1 MRDAFSAC
9 FKPFVYT
16 YIIYFRIKQQ
26 YIILTRI
33 SYGDNIAVSI
43 TKERLMKSVYKVVK
57 KDILVYSILT
67 ILLSIAMV
75 SEAYLMQLIID
86 SIKLGVGRYVV
97 TSIFVVVFLL
107 IQTLIY
113 FFQQSLTAIISKKS
127 AYAYRNVIFQGIQK
141 TPLEL
146 LTGNKNDKLLASLTT
161 QIDQIEFNYFYSIY
175 WGGYLICQLII
186 AIIVSLY
193 LNPLLA
199 ALTLLLSLPNLF
211 VAVLFKNPLEKKQE
225 ELIETTNTSV
235 SAIQDLIE
243 GIPDWKIANKSFDIN
258 RVFDIQTLKLL
269 KRQTNVEKS
278 QYVVVSLNQLFSNVL
293 YFGSWIIGGLLII
306 NSQLTLGS
314 LIAFSQLLVRISY
327 PIYASSDLL
336 AKFISGKKT
345 IETLS
350 SEFQVVDEN
359 LNTLEHIEVISFDNF
374 RFKNNSEAIP
384 FNGQFYKHKKYL
396 LKGKSGTGKTT
407 LLKAILREYNDYT
420 GTVKINGI
428 DVKSIKESSIFDNVA
443 YVPQHPH
450 MFNAKLRDNLT
461 LFSED
466 VSEEEL
472 FETLKFVEL
481 SKWANRE
488 SLELMLSNDAI
499 KLSGGEAKR
508 VALARALLM
517 KTDIL
522 FLDEFSSGIDLE
534 TLSKIENRLLQTS
547 KLIIYIT
554 HVDTDRIN
562 QQFDEIID
570 LNEYIDL

>member
-1 MRDAFSAC
+1 M
-9 FKPFVYT
+9 
-16 YIIYFRIKQQ
+16 
-26 YIILTRI
+26 TRI

-113 FFQQSLTAIISKKS
+113 YFQQSLTAIISKKS

-161 QIDQIEFNYFYSIY
+161 QIDQIEFNYFYSVY

-211 VAVLFKNPLEKKQE
+211 VAVLFKTPLEKKQE

-374 RFKNNSEAIP
+374 RFKNNLEAIP
-384 FNGQFYKHKKYL
+384 FNGQFYKNKKYL

-461 LFSED
+461 LFAED

-522 FLDEFSSGIDLE
+522 FLDEFSSGIDFE

-570 LNEYIDL
+570 LNEFIDL

>member
-1 MRDAFSAC
+1 M
-9 FKPFVYT
+9 
-16 YIIYFRIKQQ
+16 
-26 YIILTRI
+26 TRI

-113 FFQQSLTAIISKKS
+113 YFQQSLTAIISKKS

-199 ALTLLLSLPNLF
+199 ALTLILSLPNLF
-211 VAVLFKNPLEKKQE
+211 VAILFKTPLEKKQE
-225 ELIETTNTSV
+225 ELIDTTNTSV

-384 FNGQFYKHKKYL
+384 FNRQFYKHKKYL

-428 DVKSIKESSIFDNVA
+428 DVKSINEGSIFDNVA

-466 VSEEEL
+466 ISEEEL
-472 FETLKFVEL
+472 FEILKFVEL

-522 FLDEFSSGIDLE
+522 FLDEFSSGIDFE

-562 QQFDEIID
+562 QHFDEIID
-570 LNEYIDL
+570 LNEFIDL

>member
-1 MRDAFSAC
+1 M
-9 FKPFVYT
+9 
-16 YIIYFRIKQQ
+16 
-26 YIILTRI
+26 TRI

-97 TSIFVVVFLL
+97 TSILVVVFLL

-113 FFQQSLTAIISKKS
+113 YFQQSLTAIISKKS

-141 TPLEL
+141 IPLEL

-161 QIDQIEFNYFYSIY
+161 QIDQIEFNYFYSVY

-186 AIIVSLY
+186 AIIVSIY

-243 GIPDWKIANKSFDIN
+243 GIPDWRIANKSFDIN

-269 KRQTNVEKS
+269 KRQTNVERS

-314 LIAFSQLLVRISY
+314 LIAFSQLLVSISY

-350 SEFQVVDEN
+350 TEFQIIEEN

-472 FETLKFVEL
+472 FEALKFVEL

-488 SLELMLSNDAI
+488 SLELMLSNDTI

-522 FLDEFSSGIDLE
+522 FLDEFSSGIDFE

-554 HVDTDRIN
+554 HVDTDRII

-570 LNEYIDL
+570 LNEFVDL

>member
-1 MRDAFSAC
+1 M
-9 FKPFVYT
+9 
-16 YIIYFRIKQQ
+16 
-26 YIILTRI
+26 TRI

-113 FFQQSLTAIISKKS
+113 YFQQSLTAIISKKS

-161 QIDQIEFNYFYSIY
+161 QIDQIEFNYFYSVY

-211 VAVLFKNPLEKKQE
+211 VAVLFKTPLEKKQE

-428 DVKSIKESSIFDNVA
+428 DVKRIKESSIFDNVA

-461 LFSED
+461 LFSEN

>member
-1 MRDAFSAC
+1 M
-9 FKPFVYT
+9 
-16 YIIYFRIKQQ
+16 
-26 YIILTRI
+26 TRI

-113 FFQQSLTAIISKKS
+113 YFQQSLTAIISKKS

-161 QIDQIEFNYFYSIY
+161 QIDQIEFNYFYSVY

-211 VAVLFKNPLEKKQE
+211 VAVLFKTPLEKKQE

-235 SAIQDLIE
+235 PAIQDLIE

-293 YFGSWIIGGLLII
+293 YFGSWMIGGLLII

-428 DVKSIKESSIFDNVA
+428 DVKRIKESSIFDNVA

-450 MFNAKLRDNLT
+450 IFNAKFRDNLT

-570 LNEYIDL
+570 LNEFIDL

>member
-1 MRDAFSAC
+1 M
-9 FKPFVYT
+9 
-16 YIIYFRIKQQ
+16 
-26 YIILTRI
+26 TRI

-113 FFQQSLTAIISKKS
+113 YFQQSLTAIISKKS

-161 QIDQIEFNYFYSIY
+161 QIDQIEFNYFYSVY

-211 VAVLFKNPLEKKQE
+211 VAVLFKTPLEKKQE

-243 GIPDWKIANKSFDIN
+243 GIPDWKIVNKSFDIN

-278 QYVVVSLNQLFSNVL
+278 QYIVVSLNQLFSNVL

-428 DVKSIKESSIFDNVA
+428 DVKRIKESSIFDNVA

-461 LFSED
+461 LFSEN

>member
-1 MRDAFSAC
+1 M
-9 FKPFVYT
+9 
-16 YIIYFRIKQQ
+16 
-26 YIILTRI
+26 TRI

-113 FFQQSLTAIISKKS
+113 YFQQSLTAIISKKS

-211 VAVLFKNPLEKKQE
+211 VAVLFKTPLEKKQE

-278 QYVVVSLNQLFSNVL
+278 QYIVVSLNQLFSNVL

-428 DVKSIKESSIFDNVA
+428 DVKRIKESSIFDNVA

-461 LFSED
+461 LFSEN

>member
-1 MRDAFSAC
+1 M
-9 FKPFVYT
+9 
-16 YIIYFRIKQQ
+16 
-26 YIILTRI
+26 TRI

-113 FFQQSLTAIISKKS
+113 YFQQSLTAIISKKS

-146 LTGNKNDKLLASLTT
+146 LTGNKNDKILASLTT
-161 QIDQIEFNYFYSIY
+161 QIDQIEFNYFYSLY

-211 VAVLFKNPLEKKQE
+211 VAVLFKTPLEKKQE
-225 ELIETTNTSV
+225 ELIETTNTSI

-428 DVKSIKESSIFDNVA
+428 DVKRIKESSIFDNVA

-472 FETLKFVEL
+472 FEILKFVEL

-522 FLDEFSSGIDLE
+522 FLDEFSSGIDFE

-570 LNEYIDL
+570 LNEFYRLIKR

>member
-1 MRDAFSAC
+1 M
-9 FKPFVYT
+9 T
-16 YIIYFRIKQQ
+16 H
-26 YIILTRI
+26 I
-33 SYGDNIAVSI
+33 SYGDNIAVST

-57 KDILVYSILT
+57 KDILIYSILT

-113 FFQQSLTAIISKKS
+113 YFQQSLTAIISKKS

-141 TPLEL
+141 TPLGL
-146 LTGNKNDKLLASLTT
+146 FTGNKNDKLLASLTT

-336 AKFISGKKT
+336 AKYISGKKT

-570 LNEYIDL
+570 LNEFIDL

>member
-1 MRDAFSAC
+1 M
-9 FKPFVYT
+9 T
-16 YIIYFRIKQQ
+16 H
-26 YIILTRI
+26 I
-33 SYGDNIAVSI
+33 SYGDNIAVST

-113 FFQQSLTAIISKKS
+113 YFQQSLTAIISKKS
-127 AYAYRNVIFQGIQK
+127 AYAYRNVIFQSIQK

-384 FNGQFYKHKKYL
+384 FNGQFYKNKKYL

-428 DVKSIKESSIFDNVA
+428 DVKRIKESSIFDNVA

-466 VSEEEL
+466 VLEEEL

-488 SLELMLSNDAI
+488 SLELMLSNDTI

-508 VALARALLM
+508 VALARAVLM

-570 LNEYIDL
+570 LNEFIDL

>member
-1 MRDAFSAC
+1 M
-9 FKPFVYT
+9 
-16 YIIYFRIKQQ
+16 
-26 YIILTRI
+26 TRI

-113 FFQQSLTAIISKKS
+113 YFQQSLTAIISKKS

-161 QIDQIEFNYFYSIY
+161 QIDQIEFNYFYSVY

-211 VAVLFKNPLEKKQE
+211 VAVLFKTPLEKKQE

-243 GIPDWKIANKSFDIN
+243 GIPDWKIANKSFEIN

-293 YFGSWIIGGLLII
+293 YFGSWMIGGLLII

-359 LNTLEHIEVISFDNF
+359 LNTLEHIEVISFNNF

-428 DVKSIKESSIFDNVA
+428 DVKRIKESSIFDNVA

-522 FLDEFSSGIDLE
+522 FLDEFSSGIDFE

-562 QQFDEIID
+562 QHFDEIID
-570 LNEYIDL
+570 LNEFIDL

>member
-1 MRDAFSAC
+1 M
-9 FKPFVYT
+9 
-16 YIIYFRIKQQ
+16 
-26 YIILTRI
+26 TRI

-113 FFQQSLTAIISKKS
+113 YFQQSLTAIISKKS

-161 QIDQIEFNYFYSIY
+161 QIDQIEFNYFYSVY

-211 VAVLFKNPLEKKQE
+211 VAVLFKTPLEKKQE

-278 QYVVVSLNQLFSNVL
+278 QYIVVSLNQLFSNVL

-461 LFSED
+461 LFSEN

>member
-1 MRDAFSAC
+1 M
-9 FKPFVYT
+9 
-16 YIIYFRIKQQ
+16 
-26 YIILTRI
+26 TRI

-113 FFQQSLTAIISKKS
+113 YFQQSLTAIISKKS

-161 QIDQIEFNYFYSIY
+161 QIDQIEFNYFYSVY

-211 VAVLFKNPLEKKQE
+211 VAVLFKTPLEKKQE

-428 DVKSIKESSIFDNVA
+428 DVKRIKESSIFDNVA

-522 FLDEFSSGIDLE
+522 FLDEFSSGIDFE

-554 HVDTDRIN
+554 HVDTDRII

-570 LNEYIDL
+570 LNEFVDL

>member
-1 MRDAFSAC
+1 M
-9 FKPFVYT
+9 
-16 YIIYFRIKQQ
+16 
-26 YIILTRI
+26 TRI

-97 TSIFVVVFLL
+97 TSILVVVFLL

-113 FFQQSLTAIISKKS
+113 YFQQSLTAIISKKS

-141 TPLEL
+141 IPLEL

-161 QIDQIEFNYFYSIY
+161 QIDQIEFNYFYSVY

-186 AIIVSLY
+186 AIIVSIY

-243 GIPDWKIANKSFDIN
+243 GIPDWRIANKSFDIN

-269 KRQTNVEKS
+269 KRQTNVERS

-314 LIAFSQLLVRISY
+314 LIAFSQLLVSISY

-350 SEFQVVDEN
+350 TEFQIIEEN

-384 FNGQFYKHKKYL
+384 FNGKFYKHKKYL

-472 FETLKFVEL
+472 FEALKFVEL

-488 SLELMLSNDAI
+488 SLELMLSNDTI

-522 FLDEFSSGIDLE
+522 FLDEFSSGIDFE

-562 QQFDEIID
+562 QHFDEIID
-570 LNEYIDL
+570 LNEFIDL

>member
-1 MRDAFSAC
+1 M
-9 FKPFVYT
+9 
-16 YIIYFRIKQQ
+16 
-26 YIILTRI
+26 TRI
-33 SYGDNIAVSI
+33 SYGDNIAVST
-43 TKERLMKSVYKVVK
+43 TKERPMKSVYKVVK
-57 KDILVYSILT
+57 KDILIYSILT

-97 TSIFVVVFLL
+97 ISIFVVVFLL

-113 FFQQSLTAIISKKS
+113 YFQQSLTAIISKKS

-384 FNGQFYKHKKYL
+384 FNGQFYKNKKYL

-428 DVKSIKESSIFDNVA
+428 DVKSIKESSIFNKVA
-443 YVPQHPH
+443 YVPQHSH
-450 MFNAKLRDNLT
+450 IFNAKLRDNLT

-466 VSEEEL
+466 ISEEEL

-481 SKWANRE
+481 SKWVNRE

-570 LNEYIDL
+570 LNEFIDL

>member
-1 MRDAFSAC
+1 M
-9 FKPFVYT
+9 
-16 YIIYFRIKQQ
+16 
-26 YIILTRI
+26 TRI

-113 FFQQSLTAIISKKS
+113 YFQQSLTAIISKKS

-161 QIDQIEFNYFYSIY
+161 QIDQIEFNYFYSVY

-211 VAVLFKNPLEKKQE
+211 VAVLFKTPLEKKQE

-293 YFGSWIIGGLLII
+293 YFGSWMIGGLLII

-428 DVKSIKESSIFDNVA
+428 DVKRIKESSIFDNVA

-450 MFNAKLRDNLT
+450 IFNAKFRDNLT

-488 SLELMLSNDAI
+488 SLELMLSNDDI

-522 FLDEFSSGIDLE
+522 FLDEFSSGIDFE

-570 LNEYIDL
+570 LNEFIDL

>member
-1 MRDAFSAC
+1 M
-9 FKPFVYT
+9 
-16 YIIYFRIKQQ
+16 
-26 YIILTRI
+26 TRI
-33 SYGDNIAVSI
+33 SYGDNIAVST

-113 FFQQSLTAIISKKS
+113 YFQQSLTAIISKKS

-161 QIDQIEFNYFYSIY
+161 QIDQIEFNYFYSVY

-211 VAVLFKNPLEKKQE
+211 VAVLFKTPLEKKQE

-428 DVKSIKESSIFDNVA
+428 DVKRIKESSIFDNVA

-522 FLDEFSSGIDLE
+522 FLDEFSSGIDFE

-570 LNEYIDL
+570 LNEFIDL

>member
-1 MRDAFSAC
+1 M
-9 FKPFVYT
+9 
-16 YIIYFRIKQQ
+16 
-26 YIILTRI
+26 TRI
-33 SYGDNIAVSI
+33 SYGDNIAAST

-57 KDILVYSILT
+57 KDILIYSILT

-97 TSIFVVVFLL
+97 ISIFVVVFLL

-113 FFQQSLTAIISKKS
+113 YFQQSLTAIISKKS
-127 AYAYRNVIFQGIQK
+127 AYAYRNVIFQDIQK

-384 FNGQFYKHKKYL
+384 FNGQFYKNKKYL

-472 FETLKFVEL
+472 FEILKFVEL

-508 VALARALLM
+508 VALARAVLM

-570 LNEYIDL
+570 LNEFIDL

>member
-1 MRDAFSAC
+1 MT
-9 FKPFVYT
+9 PT
-16 YIIYFRIKQQ
+16 
-26 YIILTRI
+26 
-33 SYGDNIAVSI
+33 SYGDNIEVSI

-57 KDILVYSILT
+57 KDILIYSILT

-113 FFQQSLTAIISKKS
+113 YFQQSLTAIISKKS

-186 AIIVSLY
+186 AIVVSLY

-199 ALTLLLSLPNLF
+199 ALTLILSLPNLF
-211 VAVLFKNPLEKKQE
+211 VAVLFKTPLEKKQE

-235 SAIQDLIE
+235 SAIQDFIE

-258 RVFDIQTLKLL
+258 RVFDIQTLKLF

-350 SEFQVVDEN
+350 NEFQIIDEDP
-359 LNTLEHIEVISFDNF
+359 NTLEHIEVISFDNF

-384 FNGQFYKHKKYL
+384 FNKQFYKHKKYL

-428 DVKSIKESSIFDNVA
+428 DVKSINEGSIFDNVS

-461 LFSED
+461 LFSEN

-508 VALARALLM
+508 IALARALLR

-534 TLSKIENRLLQTS
+534 TLSKIENRILQTS

>member
-1 MRDAFSAC
+1 M
-9 FKPFVYT
+9 
-16 YIIYFRIKQQ
+16 
-26 YIILTRI
+26 TRI

-43 TKERLMKSVYKVVK
+43 TKERIMKSVYKVVK

-113 FFQQSLTAIISKKS
+113 YFQQSLTAIISKKS

-161 QIDQIEFNYFYSIY
+161 QIDQIEFNYFYSVY

-211 VAVLFKNPLEKKQE
+211 VAVLFKTPLEKKQE

-278 QYVVVSLNQLFSNVL
+278 QYIVVSLNQLFSNVL

-428 DVKSIKESSIFDNVA
+428 DVKRIKESSIFDNVA

-461 LFSED
+461 LFSEN

>member
-1 MRDAFSAC
+1 M
-9 FKPFVYT
+9 T
-16 YIIYFRIKQQ
+16 H
-26 YIILTRI
+26 I
-33 SYGDNIAVSI
+33 SYGDNIAVST

-57 KDILVYSILT
+57 KDIQVYSVLT

-97 TSIFVVVFLL
+97 ISIFVVVFLL

-113 FFQQSLTAIISKKS
+113 YFQQSLTAIISKKS

-199 ALTLLLSLPNLF
+199 ALTLILSLPNLF
-211 VAVLFKNPLEKKQE
+211 VAILFKTPLEKKQE

-258 RVFDIQTLKLL
+258 RIFDIQTLKLL

-428 DVKSIKESSIFDNVA
+428 DVKRIKESSIFDNVA

-472 FETLKFVEL
+472 FEILKFVEL

-522 FLDEFSSGIDLE
+522 FLDEFSSGIDFE

-570 LNEYIDL
+570 LNEFYRLIKR

>member
-1 MRDAFSAC
+1 
-9 FKPFVYT
+9 
-16 YIIYFRIKQQ
+16 
-26 YIILTRI
+26 
-33 SYGDNIAVSI
+33 
-43 TKERLMKSVYKVVK
+43 MKSVYQVVK
-57 KDILVYSILT
+57 KDIQVYSVLT

-113 FFQQSLTAIISKKS
+113 YFQQSLTAIISKKS

-199 ALTLLLSLPNLF
+199 ALTLILSLPNLF
-211 VAVLFKNPLEKKQE
+211 VAILFKTPLEKKQE
-225 ELIETTNTSV
+225 ELIDTTNTSV

-350 SEFQVVDEN
+350 TEFQIIEEN

-384 FNGQFYKHKKYL
+384 FNGQFYKHKK
-396 LKGKSGTGKTT
+396 
-407 LLKAILREYNDYT
+407 
-420 GTVKINGI
+420 
-428 DVKSIKESSIFDNVA
+428 
-443 YVPQHPH
+443 
-450 MFNAKLRDNLT
+450 
-461 LFSED
+461 
-466 VSEEEL
+466 
-472 FETLKFVEL
+472 
-481 SKWANRE
+481 
-488 SLELMLSNDAI
+488 
-499 KLSGGEAKR
+499 
-508 VALARALLM
+508 
-517 KTDIL
+517 
-522 FLDEFSSGIDLE
+522 
-534 TLSKIENRLLQTS
+534 
-547 KLIIYIT
+547 
-554 HVDTDRIN
+554 
-562 QQFDEIID
+562 
-570 LNEYIDL
+570 

>member
-1 MRDAFSAC
+1 
-9 FKPFVYT
+9 
-16 YIIYFRIKQQ
+16 
-26 YIILTRI
+26 
-33 SYGDNIAVSI
+33 
-43 TKERLMKSVYKVVK
+43 MKSDYKVVK

-113 FFQQSLTAIISKKS
+113 YFQQSLTAIISKKS

-225 ELIETTNTSV
+225 ELIETTNNSV

-243 GIPDWKIANKSFDIN
+243 GIPDWKIANKSFDVN

-384 FNGQFYKHKKYL
+384 FNGQFYKNKKYL

-450 MFNAKLRDNLT
+450 MFNAKLLDNLT

-481 SKWANRE
+481 SKWANKE

-554 HVDTDRIN
+554 YVDTDRIN

-570 LNEYIDL
+570 LNEFIDL

>member
-1 MRDAFSAC
+1 M
-9 FKPFVYT
+9 
-16 YIIYFRIKQQ
+16 
-26 YIILTRI
+26 TRI

-43 TKERLMKSVYKVVK
+43 TKERLMKYVYKVVK

-113 FFQQSLTAIISKKS
+113 YFQQSLTAIISKKS

-199 ALTLLLSLPNLF
+199 ALTLILSLPNLF
-211 VAVLFKNPLEKKQE
+211 VAILFKTPLEKKQE
-225 ELIETTNTSV
+225 ELIDTTNTSV

-269 KRQTNVEKS
+269 KRQTNVERS

-350 SEFQVVDEN
+350 TEFQIIEEN

-488 SLELMLSNDAI
+488 SLELMLSNDTI

-570 LNEYIDL
+570 LNEFIDL

>member
-1 MRDAFSAC
+1 M
-9 FKPFVYT
+9 
-16 YIIYFRIKQQ
+16 
-26 YIILTRI
+26 TRI

-113 FFQQSLTAIISKKS
+113 YFQQSLTAIISKKS

-161 QIDQIEFNYFYSIY
+161 QIDQIEFNYFYSVY

-211 VAVLFKNPLEKKQE
+211 VAVLFKTPLEKKQE
-225 ELIETTNTSV
+225 ELIETTNASV

-258 RVFDIQTLKLL
+258 RVFDTQTLKLL

-336 AKFISGKKT
+336 AKYISGKKT

>member
-1 MRDAFSAC
+1 M
-9 FKPFVYT
+9 
-16 YIIYFRIKQQ
+16 
-26 YIILTRI
+26 TRR

-43 TKERLMKSVYKVVK
+43 TKERLMKSIYKVVK

-113 FFQQSLTAIISKKS
+113 YFQQSLTAIISKKS

-161 QIDQIEFNYFYSIY
+161 QIDQIEFNYFYSVY

-211 VAVLFKNPLEKKQE
+211 VAVLFKTPLEKKQE

-293 YFGSWIIGGLLII
+293 YFGSWMIGGLLII

-428 DVKSIKESSIFDNVA
+428 DVKRIKESSIFDNVA

-481 SKWANRE
+481 SKWSNRE

-522 FLDEFSSGIDLE
+522 FLDEFSSGIDFE

-570 LNEYIDL
+570 LNEFIDL

>member
-1 MRDAFSAC
+1 M
-9 FKPFVYT
+9 
-16 YIIYFRIKQQ
+16 
-26 YIILTRI
+26 TRI

-113 FFQQSLTAIISKKS
+113 YFQQSLTAIISKKS

-161 QIDQIEFNYFYSIY
+161 QIDQIEFNYFYSVY

-211 VAVLFKNPLEKKQE
+211 VAVLFKTPLEKKQE

-428 DVKSIKESSIFDNVA
+428 DVKRIKESSIFDNVA

-522 FLDEFSSGIDLE
+522 FLDEFSSGIDFE
-534 TLSKIENRLLQTS
+534 TLSKIENHLLQTS

-554 HVDTDRIN
+554 HLDTDRIN

-570 LNEYIDL
+570 LNEFIDL

>member
-1 MRDAFSAC
+1 M
-9 FKPFVYT
+9 T
-16 YIIYFRIKQQ
+16 H
-26 YIILTRI
+26 I
-33 SYGDNIAVSI
+33 SYGDNIAVST

-57 KDILVYSILT
+57 KDILIYSILT

-113 FFQQSLTAIISKKS
+113 YFQQSLTAIISKKS

-384 FNGQFYKHKKYL
+384 FNGQFYKNKKYL

-508 VALARALLM
+508 VALARAVLM

-570 LNEYIDL
+570 LNEFIDL

>member
-1 MRDAFSAC
+1 M
-9 FKPFVYT
+9 T
-16 YIIYFRIKQQ
+16 H
-26 YIILTRI
+26 I
-33 SYGDNIAVSI
+33 SYGDNIAVST
-43 TKERLMKSVYKVVK
+43 TKEKLMKSVYKVVK
-57 KDILVYSILT
+57 KDILIYSILT

-113 FFQQSLTAIISKKS
+113 YFQQSLTAIISKKS

-243 GIPDWKIANKSFDIN
+243 GIPDWKIANKSFDVN

-345 IETLS
+345 VETLS

-374 RFKNNSEAIP
+374 RFKNNSKAIP

-428 DVKSIKESSIFDNVA
+428 DVKSIKESSIFNKVA

-450 MFNAKLRDNLT
+450 IFNAKLRDNLT
-461 LFSED
+461 LFSQD

-517 KTDIL
+517 KTEIL

-570 LNEYIDL
+570 LNEFIDL

>member
-1 MRDAFSAC
+1 M
-9 FKPFVYT
+9 
-16 YIIYFRIKQQ
+16 
-26 YIILTRI
+26 TRI

-113 FFQQSLTAIISKKS
+113 YLQQSLTAIISKKS

-161 QIDQIEFNYFYSIY
+161 QIDQIEFNYFYSVY

-211 VAVLFKNPLEKKQE
+211 VAVLFKTPLEKKQE

-278 QYVVVSLNQLFSNVL
+278 QYIVVSLNQLFSNVL

-428 DVKSIKESSIFDNVA
+428 DVKRIKESSIFDNVA

-461 LFSED
+461 LFSEN

-488 SLELMLSNDAI
+488 SLELMLSNDTI

>member
-1 MRDAFSAC
+1 M
-9 FKPFVYT
+9 
-16 YIIYFRIKQQ
+16 
-26 YIILTRI
+26 TRI

-113 FFQQSLTAIISKKS
+113 YFQQSLTAIISKKS

-161 QIDQIEFNYFYSIY
+161 QIDQIEFNYFYSVY

-211 VAVLFKNPLEKKQE
+211 VAVLFKTPLEKKQE

-278 QYVVVSLNQLFSNVL
+278 QYIVVSLNQLFSNVL
-293 YFGSWIIGGLLII
+293 YFGSRIIGGLLII

-428 DVKSIKESSIFDNVA
+428 DVKRIKESSIFDNVA

-461 LFSED
+461 LFSEN

>member
-1 MRDAFSAC
+1 M
-9 FKPFVYT
+9 
-16 YIIYFRIKQQ
+16 
-26 YIILTRI
+26 TRI

-113 FFQQSLTAIISKKS
+113 YFQQSLTAIISKKS

-161 QIDQIEFNYFYSIY
+161 QIDQIEFNYFYSVY

-211 VAVLFKNPLEKKQE
+211 VAVLFKTPLEKKQE

-258 RVFDIQTLKLL
+258 RVFDSQTLKLL

-278 QYVVVSLNQLFSNVL
+278 QYVVISLNQLFSNVL

-374 RFKNNSEAIP
+374 RIKNNLKSIP

-428 DVKSIKESSIFDNVA
+428 DVKRIKESSIFDNVA

-461 LFSED
+461 LFAED

-522 FLDEFSSGIDLE
+522 FLDEFSSGIDFE

-570 LNEYIDL
+570 LNEFIDL

>member
-1 MRDAFSAC
+1 M
-9 FKPFVYT
+9 
-16 YIIYFRIKQQ
+16 
-26 YIILTRI
+26 TRI

-113 FFQQSLTAIISKKS
+113 YFQQSLTAIISKKS

-161 QIDQIEFNYFYSIY
+161 QIDQIEFNYFYSVY

-199 ALTLLLSLPNLF
+199 ALTLILSLPNLF
-211 VAVLFKNPLEKKQE
+211 VAILFKTPLEKKQE
-225 ELIETTNTSV
+225 ELIDTTNTSV

-293 YFGSWIIGGLLII
+293 YFGSWMIGGLLII

-350 SEFQVVDEN
+350 SEFQIIDEN

-384 FNGQFYKHKKYL
+384 FNRQFYKHKKYL

-428 DVKSIKESSIFDNVA
+428 DVKSINEGSIFDNVA

-466 VSEEEL
+466 ISEEEL
-472 FETLKFVEL
+472 FEILKFVEL

-522 FLDEFSSGIDLE
+522 FLDEFSSGIDFE

-562 QQFDEIID
+562 QHFDEIID
-570 LNEYIDL
+570 LNEFIDL

>member
-1 MRDAFSAC
+1 M
-9 FKPFVYT
+9 
-16 YIIYFRIKQQ
+16 
-26 YIILTRI
+26 TRI

-43 TKERLMKSVYKVVK
+43 TKEGLMKSVYKVVK

-113 FFQQSLTAIISKKS
+113 YFQQSLTAIISKKS
-127 AYAYRNVIFQGIQK
+127 AYAYRNIIFQGIQK
-141 TPLEL
+141 TPLGL

-211 VAVLFKNPLEKKQE
+211 VAVLFKTPLEKKQE

-359 LNTLEHIEVISFDNF
+359 LNTLEHIEVFSFDNF

-428 DVKSIKESSIFDNVA
+428 DVKRIKESSIFDNVA

-466 VSEEEL
+466 ISEEEL

-517 KTDIL
+517 KTDVL
-522 FLDEFSSGIDLE
+522 FLDEFSSGIDFE

-570 LNEYIDL
+570 LNEFIDL

>member
-1 MRDAFSAC
+1 M
-9 FKPFVYT
+9 
-16 YIIYFRIKQQ
+16 
-26 YIILTRI
+26 TRI

-113 FFQQSLTAIISKKS
+113 YFQQSLTAIISKKS

-161 QIDQIEFNYFYSIY
+161 QIDQIEFNYFYSVY

-211 VAVLFKNPLEKKQE
+211 VAVLFKTPLEKKQE

-293 YFGSWIIGGLLII
+293 YFGSWMIGGLLII

-428 DVKSIKESSIFDNVA
+428 DVKRIKESSIFDNVA

-450 MFNAKLRDNLT
+450 IFNAKLRDNLT

-522 FLDEFSSGIDLE
+522 FLDEFSSGIDFE

-570 LNEYIDL
+570 LNEFVDL

>member
-1 MRDAFSAC
+1 M
-9 FKPFVYT
+9 
-16 YIIYFRIKQQ
+16 
-26 YIILTRI
+26 TRI

-113 FFQQSLTAIISKKS
+113 YFQQSLTAIISKKS

-161 QIDQIEFNYFYSIY
+161 QIDQIEFNYFYSVY

-211 VAVLFKNPLEKKQE
+211 VAVLFKTPLEKKQE

-243 GIPDWKIANKSFDIN
+243 GIPDWKIANKSFEIN

-293 YFGSWIIGGLLII
+293 YFGSWMIGGLLII

-428 DVKSIKESSIFDNVA
+428 DVRRIKESSIFDNVA

-522 FLDEFSSGIDLE
+522 FLDEFSSGIDFE

-570 LNEYIDL
+570 LNEFIDL

>member
-1 MRDAFSAC
+1 
-9 FKPFVYT
+9 
-16 YIIYFRIKQQ
+16 
-26 YIILTRI
+26 
-33 SYGDNIAVSI
+33 
-43 TKERLMKSVYKVVK
+43 MKSVYQVVK
-57 KDILVYSILT
+57 KDIQVYSILT

-113 FFQQSLTAIISKKS
+113 YFQQSLTAIISKKS
-127 AYAYRNVIFQGIQK
+127 AYAYRSVIFQGIQK

-175 WGGYLICQLII
+175 WGGYLICQLVI

-199 ALTLLLSLPNLF
+199 ALTLILSLPNLF
-211 VAVLFKNPLEKKQE
+211 VAILFKTPLEKKQE
-225 ELIETTNTSV
+225 ELIDTTNTSV
-235 SAIQDLIE
+235 SAVQDLIE

-350 SEFQVVDEN
+350 TEFQIIEEN

-428 DVKSIKESSIFDNVA
+428 DVKIIKESSIFDNVA

-488 SLELMLSNDAI
+488 SLELMLSNDTI

-508 VALARALLM
+508 IALARALLM

-554 HVDTDRIN
+554 HVDTDRII

-570 LNEYIDL
+570 LNEFVDL

>member
-1 MRDAFSAC
+1 M
-9 FKPFVYT
+9 
-16 YIIYFRIKQQ
+16 
-26 YIILTRI
+26 TRI

-113 FFQQSLTAIISKKS
+113 YFQQSLTAIISKKS
-127 AYAYRNVIFQGIQK
+127 AYAYRNIIFQGIQK
-141 TPLEL
+141 TPLGL

-161 QIDQIEFNYFYSIY
+161 QIDQIEFNYFYSVY

-211 VAVLFKNPLEKKQE
+211 VAVLFKTPLEKKQE

-278 QYVVVSLNQLFSNVL
+278 QYVVISLNQLFSNVL

-428 DVKSIKESSIFDNVA
+428 DVKRIKESSIFDNVA

-472 FETLKFVEL
+472 FEILKFVEL

-522 FLDEFSSGIDLE
+522 FLDEFSSGIDFE

-570 LNEYIDL
+570 LNEFIDL